1 MSKNDGATLDWLWEQ
16 LGIPGAASVGTLLDG
31 DFGELVDQQFAKYLW
46 FIRRSR
52 AESFFYCEN
61 CGHSGVY
68 RHGAG
73 HGPRHGEDE
82 TCPACGDRG
91 RARNIRLSRTK
102 LYEDG
107 FVTWWVRSRKS
118 PQLLAAL
125 TFYVMRDY
133 REREGSDMTDG
144 ALMPWQ
150 VQTDTMLY
158 AVCAFDYDRGLAR
171 RWERANLWAGEG
183 PFGPWVRR
191 AACKSPAEA
200 KLRQQ
205 AFWGHRSW
213 CAYSR
218 DNADNAMLGT
228 RWGDILDMMDMPLW
242 DVTDGYSASL
252 DGITDIANITGQ
264 HRIEYLLKLGCQE
277 LAAQKM
283 TGNLMDEGLIN
294 WRGKTAAAVL
304 RIPQNEIRR
313 ARKAG
318 VEIDL
323 DYLRG
328 YAKAVSYGIRP
339 QPAQLSLIGRMFA
352 RRPSGPEEIWP
363 DPLRARKAMKYI
375 LRQGYADALR
385 DAMDYWRE
393 CRELGRDLSEDSVA
407 FPADLHGTHRE
418 LTMRKKTMVSAETR
432 AKIDRLLER
441 YEARYTFLHG
451 GILLRPARSAEEIAA
466 EGEAL
471 HHCVGRYVDSYAN
484 GNTVICVMRRLGEL
498 DTPWRTVE
506 LTTDGRMVQCRGDHN
521 DMRVPVTAELK
532 AMLDEFWSE
541 FERWRAETWSK
552 KAA

>member
-1 MSKNDGATLDWLWEQ
+1 MSKNDGVTLDWVWDQ
-16 LGIPGAASVGTLLDG
+16 LGIAGAGCVGTLLDE
-31 DFGELVDQQFAKYLW
+31 DFHEFVDQQFKKYLW
-46 FIRRSR
+46 FIRKSR
-52 AESFFYCEN
+52 TESFFYCES
-61 CGHSGVY
+61 CGHDGVF
-68 RHGAG
+68 RHSVGL
-73 HGPRHGEDE
+73 GPRHGDDQ
-82 TCPACGDRG
+82 TCPACGDHG

-125 TFYVMRDY
+125 TFYCMRDY
-133 REREGSDMTDG
+133 RERECSDMTDG
-144 ALMPWQ
+144 ALMPWN
-150 VQTDTMLY
+150 VQTDVMLY
-158 AVCAFDYDRGLAR
+158 AVCAFDYDRGIAG

-183 PFGPWVRR
+183 PVGPWVERR
-191 AACKSPAEA
+191 VCKSPTEA

-205 AFWGHRSW
+205 AFYGHYAW

-218 DNADNAMLGT
+218 DNVEDVMTGT
-228 RWGDILDMMDMPLW
+228 RYGDILDYMDVPLW
-242 DVTDGYSASL
+242 SVTDGYMASP
-252 DGITDIANITGQ
+252 DGISEIAAMTRQ
-264 HRIEYLLKLGCQE
+264 HRIEYLFRLGCEE
-277 LAAQKM
+277 LATQKM
-283 TGNLMDEGLIN
+283 CGRLEDEGLIN
-294 WRGKTAAAVL
+294 WCGRTAAAVL
-304 RIPQNEIRR
+304 RLPQEEIRH
-313 ARKAG
+313 ARRAG

-328 YAKAVSYGIRP
+328 YANAKRYGIRL
-339 QPAQLSLIGRMFA
+339 QPEKLTLLGRMCA
-352 RRPSGPEEIWP
+352 HTHSGPETIWP

-375 LRQGYADALR
+375 LRQGYDHALR

-418 LTMRKKTMVSAETR
+418 LTMRKKTIVSAETR

-451 GILLRPARSAEEIAA
+451 GILLRPARSAEEVAA

-521 DMRVPVTAELK
+521 DLRVPVTAELK

>member
-1 MSKNDGATLDWLWEQ
+1 MSKNDGVTLDWLWEQ
-16 LGIPGAASVGTLLDG
+16 LGIPGAAGVWTLLDE
-31 DFGELVDQQFAKYLW
+31 DFGEFVDQQFNKYLW

-52 AESFFYCEN
+52 AESFFYCES

-171 RWERANLWAGEG
+171 RWERAYLYAGEG
-183 PFGPWVRR
+183 PVGPWVSRSTCR
-191 AACKSPAEA
+191 SPADMW
-200 KLRQQ
+200 LRAQ
-205 AFWGHRSW
+205 AFYGHYAW
-213 CAYSR
+213 VCYSR
-218 DNADNAMLGT
+218 DNAEITMLGT

-242 DVTDGYSASL
+242 SVTDGQTASP
-252 DGITDIANITGQ
+252 DGINEIAAMTKQ
-264 HRIEYLLKLGCQE
+264 HRIEYLLRLDCQE
-277 LAAQKM
+277 LAARKM
-283 TGNLMDEGLIN
+283 TGSLEDEGLIN

-304 RIPQNEIRR
+304 GMPKEEIRR

-323 DYLRG
+323 SYLRG
-328 YAKAVSYGIRP
+328 YAKAGNCRLRL
-339 QPAQLSLIGRMFA
+339 QPAQYELLGRMCW
-352 RRPSGPEEIWP
+352 RMYSGPEDIWP

-375 LRQGYADALR
+375 LRQGDTNALR

-393 CRELGRDLSEDSVA
+393 CRELGRDLSEDTVA
-407 FPADLHGTHRE
+407 FPADLHGAHQE
-418 LTMRKKTMVSAETR
+418 LIRRKKAVASAATQG
-432 AKIDRLLER
+432 KIDRLLER

-451 GILLRPARSAEEIAA
+451 GILLRPARSAEEITA

-498 DTPWRTVE
+498 DRPWRTVE
-506 LTTDGRMVQCRGDHN
+506 LTTDGRLVQCRGDHN
-521 DMRVPVTAELK
+521 DLREPVSAELK
-532 AMLDEFWSE
+532 TVLDEFWHE